1 MLKALEA
8 EVRDLGAA
16 SELCKVVTLERARAS
31 ISRVQEA
38 SGAVEAGL
46 MLQLQ
51 ELHKKADEAEFNLA
65 QHVKRAAR
73 EHMTSQAEQER
84 LSSKM
89 EAILAEKASMKHDF
103 ATMMDELT
111 EYRAKLGERG
121 VKMSPRVQ
129 RSARPSASLPSESD
143 DDDKARLQA
152 EQKYTA
158 KSGGKYFMC

>member
-1 MLKALEA
+1 M
-8 EVRDLGAA
+8 RDLGAA
-16 SELCKVVTLERARAS
+16 SELCKVVALERARAS

-38 SGAVEAGL
+38 SGAVAAGL
-46 MLQLQ
+46 VLQLQ
-51 ELHKKADEAEFNLA
+51 ELQKKADEAESNLA
-65 QHVKRAAR
+65 LHVKRAAH

-121 VKMSPRVQ
+121 VKMSPRIQ
-129 RSARPSASLPSESD
+129 RSFRESFRSSASLPSESD